1 MNQSSQNKV
10 MSAGFKIIRADDY
23 PSPRIKI
30 KKAGQMEWSTL
41 EKFETKAARNRKMQE
56 LLKSD
61 YIIED

>member
-30 KKAGQMEWSTL
+30 KKSRTNGMEHSR
-41 EKFETKAARNRKMQE
+41 KIRN
-56 LLKSD
+56 KSGP
-61 YIIED
+61 